1 MVSDSIRVVLELI
14 CNILKVYPY
23 IKICHYLLTLM
34 LFQTC
39 MMFFFLFFF
48 CGTLNISTLNPL
60 MPTKTYG
67 IQSSKA
73 SKLLTWLKLGFVVQE
88 LDQHIDLLHE
98 YNDIKDI
105 GQTLLGR
112 LAGLRGVITR
122 DLYSNFGL
130 ELDD

>member
-1 MVSDSIRVVLELI
+1 NNES
-14 CNILKVYPY
+14 
-23 IKICHYLLTLM
+23 
-34 LFQTC
+34 
-39 MMFFFLFFF
+39 
-48 CGTLNISTLNPL
+48 STVNPL
-60 MPTKTYG
+60 MPTESYA

-112 LAGLRGVITR
+112 LAGLRGVTTR
-122 DLYSNFGL
+122 DLNSNFGL